1 MNKDKKLW
9 YTNKEIPKNGSCV
22 LWKAKLFSKE
32 RGNIEGGRYDK
43 YYDCFC
49 GTASLFLNRS
59 NIKQWIYCKDV
70 FDILDQNTRLQSELD
85 KQIKDNRKLV
95 KAVKSALNF
104 LACPDVIDED
114 TCNEQLAFDELRNV
128 LKEVGEEE

>member
-1 MNKDKKLW
+1 MGKYKNYW
-9 YTNKEIPKNGSCV
+9 HSNKEMPENGSCV
-22 LWKAKLFSKE
+22 LWRAKLFSKE
-32 RGNIEGGRYDK
+32 RGNIEGGRYDQ

-49 GTASLFLNRS
+49 GSASLFVNRS

-95 KAVKSALNF
+95 KALKVYANTEPYLLRENV
-104 LACPDVIDED
+104 LGNRQYLDVRKIAQD
-114 TCNEQLAFDELRNV
+114 V
-128 LKEVGEEE
+128 LKEVEEI